1 MVVSLA
7 PGEKASGREA
17 GDGARCVWQG
27 EAVNPCRVMVQRSA
41 KREVLGAGLQATGL
55 SSILELKV
63 IALLLLSLF
72 ESWEGCSDTH

>member
-1 MVVSLA
+1 
-7 PGEKASGREA
+7 
-17 GDGARCVWQG
+17 
-27 EAVNPCRVMVQRSA
+27 MVQRSA